1 MRTIVTI
8 LWMLVVTM
16 GIQAQ
21 TISGKL
27 VDEKNEPLA
36 YANIVL
42 QQTDSTFVTGTTSD
56 EKGGFRLSKV
66 SEGHY
71 RLVISILGY
80 QTMYID
86 LEGFARSTNLGVFT
100 LKDASQQL
108 GEVTVTAN
116 GMVGTVDKKL
126 VFPTT
131 QQIKASANGVDLLGN
146 LMLPRLSINPIS
158 NEIGTTD
165 GGSVQ
170 FAINGRKASQQEVTA
185 LQPSDILRVELL
197 EDPGLRYSDVAVV
210 VNYVVKHHDTGGS
223 FGYNGEQSTK
233 SGWGKH
239 NANGK
244 LNFGKSEM
252 SFYYSNRLTYFNE
265 YWFDREEAFRFED
278 GKEYHRSQHT
288 ETDGEK
294 RFTESAGLTY
304 NLQDDN
310 RYMLNVSAQLDHN
323 LDPNKRFYGELYTK
337 EYPDLVTYRHQSEH
351 RRRLR
356 PSLDIYYQRN
366 LKHKQFIA
374 FNAVG
379 TYIDTKNRS
388 TYAEYLNDEAVVD
401 YTSGVEGK
409 KYSLI
414 VEGIYEKRFAN
425 NGRLTAGFTHTQG
438 YTDNVYGG
446 TLDYHTKMK
455 SATTYGYAQ
464 YRGKWK
470 KLSYNL
476 GLGFTRSWFHQEQE
490 ESYDSWTFNP
500 RFSLSYKMNK
510 HWSASLQG
518 RISTTNPSLAELSAV
533 DQLIDS
539 LQIERGNPNLKPGY
553 NYSVNVRLNYSKGK
567 WNVGLYG
574 NYTLWDNVII
584 SHIYP
589 ENNKFVL
596 GYANHPSAQ
605 RLNSGV
611 EVRVGPF
618 WKKLILAGGIH
629 ASQNWSHGVDYKH
642 THHSIGWQLGVNF
655 MHKNFSAMFMYEN
668 QPDFFFGEY
677 MSRSDKA
684 HLIDLRYKLKNLN
697 IGMRMYNPFQ
707 SDYADVQKNVNRYVS
722 YREEMHTDDV
732 ARMITV
738 SLSWNFSFGR
748 DYQSKSKRTSNSD
761 TDSGVM

>member
-197 EDPGLRYSDVAVV
+197 EDPGLRYGDVAVV

-351 RRRLR
+351 RRSLR

-425 NGRLTAGFTHTQG
+425 NGRLTAGFTHTQCLWRDFG
-438 YTDNVYGG
+438 
-446 TLDYHTKMK
+446 
-455 SATTYGYAQ
+455 
-464 YRGKWK
+464 
-470 KLSYNL
+470 LSYQNEVGHYLWLCPISGQVEEVELQL
-476 GLGFTRSWFHQEQE
+476 GI
-490 ESYDSWTFNP
+490 
-500 RFSLSYKMNK
+500 
-510 HWSASLQG
+510 
-518 RISTTNPSLAELSAV
+518 RIHPLMVPS
-533 DQLIDS
+533 
-539 LQIERGNPNLKPGY
+539 G
-553 NYSVNVRLNYSKGK
+553 
-567 WNVGLYG
+567 
-574 NYTLWDNVII
+574 
-584 SHIYP
+584 
-589 ENNKFVL
+589 
-596 GYANHPSAQ
+596 
-605 RLNSGV
+605 
-611 EVRVGPF
+611 
-618 WKKLILAGGIH
+618 AGG
-629 ASQNWSHGVDYKH
+629 
-642 THHSIGWQLGVNF
+642 
-655 MHKNFSAMFMYEN
+655 
-668 QPDFFFGEY
+668 
-677 MSRSDKA
+677 
-684 HLIDLRYKLKNLN
+684 KL
-697 IGMRMYNPFQ
+697 
-707 SDYADVQKNVNRYVS
+707 
-722 YREEMHTDDV
+722 
-732 ARMITV
+732 
-738 SLSWNFSFGR
+738 
-748 DYQSKSKRTSNSD
+748 
-761 TDSGVM
+761 